1 MIVIKKNITQNIYL
15 TLSENQETPSEW
27 YYFNFVN
34 RATNEV
40 IQKWYENISI
50 ENNYQMFS
58 VDGTDFESNN
68 SGFYT
73 YQIWESN
80 EEEEILG
87 SVLEHGYME
96 LENGSA
102 FEPVKYTDQNNLFK
116 TYNGQ

>member
-15 TLSENQETPSEW
+15 TLSENQETASEI

-40 IQKWYENISI
+40 IQKWYDNIST

-73 YQIWESN
+73 YQIWASN

-96 LENGSA
+96 LENGST

-116 TYNGQ
+116 TYNG

>member
-40 IQKWYENISI
+40 IEKYYENISI
-50 ENNYQMFS
+50 EDNYQKFEI
-58 VDGTDFESNN
+58 DGAEFESNN
-68 SGFYT
+68 SGFFT
-73 YQIWESN
+73 YQIWASN

-87 SVLEHGYME
+87 DLLEHGYME
-96 LENGSA
+96 LENTTA
-102 FEPVKYTDQNNLFK
+102 FEPVKYSDQNNLFK
-116 TYNGQ
+116 TYNG